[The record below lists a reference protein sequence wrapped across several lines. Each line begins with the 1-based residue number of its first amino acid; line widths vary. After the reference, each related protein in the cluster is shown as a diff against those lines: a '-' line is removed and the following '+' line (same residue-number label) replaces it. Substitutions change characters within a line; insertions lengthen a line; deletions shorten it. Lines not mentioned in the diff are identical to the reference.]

1 MGTQLP
7 ATKRGRATPTF
18 AYVYCGQM
26 VAHPSYCWALVLD
39 KPGSVGSPLGPP
51 SVPEENL
58 SGLVK
63 WVFYRLDVLHA
74 IQSPV
79 SKHWRANNALT
90 LTQASALP
98 HSLPDSWWKGCC
110 FLYADSLM
118 PVPHASIHTA
128 QQCAF
133 LQCAY
138 SLLSFCSYTRQTG
151 QDDLTW
157 VVHYKH
163 VTHLCNNRCWL
174 THFCWPTT
182 LHYH

>member
-63 WVFYRLDVLHA
+63 WVFLQAGCPSRHPITSVKALKGKQCTNPNPGLSLASFTTRLLMERVLLPLCRLSDASTTCFYTYGTTVCFFTVCLFIAQLLQLHA
-74 IQSPV
+74 TD
-79 SKHWRANNALT
+79 WT
-90 LTQASALP
+90 GWP
-98 HSLPDSWWKGCC
+98 HLGSSL
-110 FLYADSLM
+110 
-118 PVPHASIHTA
+118 
-128 QQCAF
+128 
-133 LQCAY
+133 
-138 SLLSFCSYTRQTG
+138 
-151 QDDLTW
+151 
-157 VVHYKH
+157 
-163 VTHLCNNRCWL
+163 
-174 THFCWPTT
+174 
-182 LHYH
+182 